1 MIQHA
6 ELVKPADRLESLI
19 RETNEL
25 ISIFVASVRTTQ
37 IANRRTREKRTAER
51 ERSEPQNRRTR
62 EKRTAEPQNIEYRT
76 AEVGRGEP
84 QNRRILNI
92 EPQK

>member
-37 IANRRTREKRTAER
+37 IANRRTREKRTAE
-51 ERSEPQNRRTR
+51 
-62 EKRTAEPQNIEYRT
+62 PQNIEYRT